1 MGNDTKEITI
11 SEVNIMPVQ
20 PKDDGLVAIA
30 TVNFNGMLTL
40 GSIAIYRKGTGY
52 RLSYPLKKIN
62 DNRWFIF
69 KPLNRE
75 VGDAIRG
82 AILEEYDRML
92 SQDVTE
98 AVDED

>member
-1 MGNDTKEITI
+1 MENKIKI

-62 DNRWFIF
+62 DNRWFVF
-69 KPLNRE
+69 KPISRE
-75 VGDAIRG
+75 AGDAIEK
-82 AILEEYDRML
+82 AVLDEYDNIL
-92 SQDVTE
+92 TQGITE
-98 AVDED
+98 VEE

>member
-1 MGNDTKEITI
+1 MENEIKI

-62 DNRWFIF
+62 DNRWFVF
-69 KPLNRE
+69 KPISKAA
-75 VGDAIRG
+75 GDAIEK
-82 AILEEYDRML
+82 AVLDEYDKIL
-92 SQDVTE
+92 TQGITE
-98 AVDED
+98 VED